1 MTRHR
6 GSTKSGYQLLDS
18 FAKLSALRER
28 HGRFAA
34 PSTGVEPEPLNVLEA
49 VRHLMKLA
57 EQEASSAGA
66 PRPAYSFSARD
77 VADIRTDD
85 SDRVCFRLHDGRV
98 FNDQGEPL
106 GCDRTDLGL

>member
-6 GSTKSGYQLLDS
+6 GYTKSGYQLLDN

-34 PSTGVEPEPLNVLEA
+34 TSTGVDAEQLPHLEA

-57 EQEASSAGA
+57 EREAITAGA
-66 PRPAYSFSARD
+66 PRPSYPFSARD
-77 VADIRTDD
+77 VADMHRDA

-98 FNDQGEPL
+98 FTDQGEPL
-106 GCDRTDLGL
+106 GCDKTGL